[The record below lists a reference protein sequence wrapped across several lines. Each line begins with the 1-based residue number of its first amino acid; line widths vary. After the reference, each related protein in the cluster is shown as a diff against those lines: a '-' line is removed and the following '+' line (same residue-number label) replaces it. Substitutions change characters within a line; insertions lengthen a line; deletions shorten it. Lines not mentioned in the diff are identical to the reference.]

1 MRFSPLLSCL
11 VVLASPAASQA
22 PPPIRDNSFIIE
34 EAYNQ
39 EPGVVQHILLFARD
53 RATRDW
59 ELGFTQE
66 WPFVSQDHQLSYS
79 VPLVRAGGSAGVG
92 DVALNYRYRWLAGSR
107 TESVIRLS
115 ALLPTGNAR
124 RGMGAGGAGV
134 EINLPV
140 SLEIGRALA
149 AHWNAGGSVI
159 PSARAEDETRGNA
172 RELFAGA
179 SVVWLVHPALNLLAE
194 SVWSRAESPA
204 RRADAGRGGW
214 REGDRTAAVPEL
226 RAQLWQRPL
235 VTSHESRVTSSRSIL
250 RLRSPPACRDRST
263 VRPAPCSSPEGSR
276 RRRSSARGRPPPTGR
291 CRSRKSGS

>member
-1 MRFSPLLSCL
+1 
-11 VVLASPAASQA
+11 
-22 PPPIRDNSFIIE
+22 
-34 EAYNQ
+34 
-39 EPGVVQHILLFARD
+39 
-53 RATRDW
+53 
-59 ELGFTQE
+59 
-66 WPFVSQDHQLSYS
+66 
-79 VPLVRAGGSAGVG
+79 
-92 DVALNYRYRWLAGSR
+92 VALNYRYRWLAGSR

-159 PSARAEDETRGNA
+159 PSARAEDGTRGNA

-204 RRADAGRGGW
+204 PGGARATETSLTLVPGVRGAINLRSGAQIVPGAGLMLDAEDG
-214 REGDRTAAVPEL
+214 A
-226 RAQLWQRPL
+226 
-235 VTSHESRVTSSRSIL
+235 RVTGLLLYLSFEHSF
-250 RLRSPPACRDRST
+250 
-263 VRPAPCSSPEGSR
+263 GS
-276 RRRSSARGRPPPTGR
+276 AH
-291 CRSRKSGS
+291 